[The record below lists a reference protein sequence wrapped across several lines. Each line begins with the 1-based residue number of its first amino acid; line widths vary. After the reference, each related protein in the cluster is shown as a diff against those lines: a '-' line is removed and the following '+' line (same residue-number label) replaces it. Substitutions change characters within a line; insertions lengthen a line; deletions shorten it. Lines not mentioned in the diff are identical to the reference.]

1 MKKTEVIT
9 EYEIKMS
16 LTHTTVNV
24 NVNYGL
30 WVIMLHFYWFISC
43 YKCILLVGLLMTGEV
58 IQGGYAQCGS
68 RGKQEILVLSA

>member
-30 WVIMLHFYWFISC
+30 
-43 YKCILLVGLLMTGEV
+43 
-58 IQGGYAQCGS
+58 
-68 RGKQEILVLSA
+68 